1 MIIHSDKIE
10 PTESSSQL
18 QMTMIMTQ
26 VLVRIGLGLVIVANS
41 ICINHLLLL
50 FNETRGRGGAEKRKR
65 MDKDGGKKESAALAG
80 KASHH
85 WSRINRWRRVHKSRL
100 GCLDERGV
108 DHRGMGLYKYKNV
121 K

>member
-41 ICINHLLLL
+41 KCINQLLILCNQL
-50 FNETRGRGGAEKRKR
+50 
-65 MDKDGGKKESAALAG
+65 S
-80 KASHH
+80 
-85 WSRINRWRRVHKSRL
+85 
-100 GCLDERGV
+100 
-108 DHRGMGLYKYKNV
+108 Y
-121 K
+121 